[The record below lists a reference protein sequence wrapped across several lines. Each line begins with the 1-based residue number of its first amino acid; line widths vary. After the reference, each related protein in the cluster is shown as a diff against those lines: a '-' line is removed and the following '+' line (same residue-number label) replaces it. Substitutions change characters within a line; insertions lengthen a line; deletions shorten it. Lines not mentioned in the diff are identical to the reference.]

1 MKKLTVYI
9 LFSLFLISCQN
20 TERSVGFV
28 TGLDGNEYK
37 YCLGTEDAIDV
48 VKKFDSLSAT
58 KNYDEYSTIF
68 ADSASFTYGSGEKN
82 DLSQFIE
89 LNKRRDSILIASN
102 ATMKWDLT
110 YAFSVDIAP
119 NIGGE
124 YVNALYNVSYEDG
137 ENDGKFNANVWF
149 FVQDGKIINLN
160 QYNQSVIEEETDN

>member
-1 MKKLTVYI
+1 M
-9 LFSLFLISCQN
+9 
-20 TERSVGFV
+20 
-28 TGLDGNEYK
+28 
-37 YCLGTEDAIDV
+37 
-48 VKKFDSLSAT
+48 
-58 KNYDEYSTIF
+58 
-68 ADSASFTYGSGEKN
+68 
-82 DLSQFIE
+82 
-89 LNKRRDSILIASN
+89 IASN